1 MPNFAETRNIA
12 AHMSAP
18 NAGGNGYPYGSII
31 EQLYVVDGGSID
43 WAYGELGMAAFST
56 ELSGQNFLPSYSCI
70 DNPGCGSSQGIWP
83 ENRQMFLY
91 LAKIART
98 PYLTSHGPDAN
109 TVVTNPASVPPGVPS
124 QLTASINFAWSNNAF
139 SQNVGAAEYYID
151 TPPWAGG
158 TAIPMNGTF
167 NSPTVAVNATI
178 NTAGLSVGRHVIFVR
193 GRGVSDFQGFQ
204 TWGPISA
211 AFLDV
216 TGGPT
221 PTSVVSRKPHN
232 GMPFDISLPL
242 SGSFGVECRSG
253 GATNDYQVIFTFANS
268 VTFSS
273 AALTASAGSVSA
285 SSGNGTATITVNL
298 TGVTNARRITV
309 TLSAV
314 NNGTSTGD
322 VGVSIGVLVGDTN
335 GDGFVNAGD
344 ALQTRNHSGEATD
357 ATNFRSDVNVDGFV
371 NSGDALVVRS
381 RSGTALP

>member
-1 MPNFAETRNIA
+1 MPNYAETRNIA
-12 AHMSAP
+12 AHMAAP

-31 EQLYVVDGGSID
+31 EELYPVDGGSID

-56 ELSGQNFLPSYSCI
+56 ELSGQDFLPSYSCI

-83 ENRQMFLY
+83 ENRGMLLY

-109 TVVTNPASVPPGVPS
+109 TVVTNPASVPQGVPS

-167 NSPTVAVNATI
+167 NSPTVAVDATI
-178 NTAGLSVGRHVIFVR
+178 NTASLSVGRHVIFVR

-216 TGGPT
+216 TGGSTPT
-221 PTSVVSRKPHN
+221 PTPTPTITPTATATPTATPTPTPTATPTSTPRP
-232 GMPFDISLPL
+232 LPTP
-242 SGSFGVECRSG
+242 RP
-253 GATNDYQVIFTFANS
+253 
-268 VTFSS
+268 
-273 AALTASAGSVSA
+273 ALTPRPRP
-285 SSGNGTATITVNL
+285 TPPP
-298 TGVTNARRITV
+298 R
-309 TLSAV
+309 
-314 NNGTSTGD
+314 
-322 VGVSIGVLVGDTN
+322 
-335 GDGFVNAGD
+335 
-344 ALQTRNHSGEATD
+344 
-357 ATNFRSDVNVDGFV
+357 
-371 NSGDALVVRS
+371 
-381 RSGTALP
+381 P